1 MRIGRSAA
9 ALTAAIVCSMTLA
22 AGTAQADPV
31 KCKRAVDKA
40 NGQYVAA
47 IQKLI
52 DKCKIGVITKGVP
65 ASLSACTIPAIDA
78 GFAVGKV
85 TAARTKAAATI
96 AGACGGADKNCAT
109 TGDNDSLASIN
120 WAIGSCM
127 NFEGTVSPQC
137 NNAISNCGNIS
148 PCQTCI
154 ADKALEQLEDGLL
167 YDRFDSANF
176 VPAAEPQKTRNK
188 CQVTIAKAT
197 GKFVQAKTKILDKCW
212 DAKHNDPT
220 NAKGFGDN
228 VRCPDTAPDN
238 KAVIAIQSAEQK
250 KIAAICKACGAGGDA
265 DKNSVCDTPPGLA
278 LADIIA
284 PADLPFDCP
293 DVQVPPNGVHPAG
306 ENCNL
311 ITVTDL
317 QSYIN
322 CIDCVAEFKVDC
334 MTHAGQGDANGIPG
348 DGNGGTTGID
358 YPQQC
363 NVTPCGN
370 GMLDAGEDCDPPGST
385 AQCAALGAGGALQTC
400 SGTCKCNCPDKVTF
414 RGDPLSANSDL
425 DTGWTGIAHDNK
437 VVSNGDITVHVD
449 TCPSSP
455 DDSRPCGTCNI
466 SGPIA
471 NPGADAGN
479 LNDQRCRLDSSVKC
493 TSNAQ
498 CPGGGNA
505 CVFWF
510 GAPLPLSSGGVA
522 TCVTNE
528 VIGTLTGTANV
539 ETGESASTLNLTSH
553 VYTGVLTDK
562 PCPKCTDAGGI
573 NDGVTG
579 GTCTDGDHAGDPCDA
594 NSSSPIPAFGRTSLD
609 CPPSS
614 GANIANLPIALKN
627 STDPESRSLSAAS
640 PNCTAFGFTTLK
652 CACDTC
658 NNAAATPCSSNADCG
673 AGICGGLRCL
683 VDAPT
688 PGTPCSSEGTGSDSA
703 CCTEPTCTSGTIGTC
718 GRPGE
723 PSKPNACSNGQCLS
737 GGGPDDGA
745 CQVAPNDNLCSIEPF
760 RSCSINNDCRPPSEG
775 GTCGS
780 CATGLQTCGVKR
792 RECFFDLDTNPG
804 PFGTITVNGMEDP
817 PVADVSHPI
826 LASLFCIAPT
836 GSSAVNAVAG
846 LPGLGKLKLTGT
858 AQGLP

>member
-1 MRIGRSAA
+1 MRIRPRFIM
-9 ALTAAIVCSMTLA
+9 LAAITIFAVELV
-22 AGTAQADPV
+22 GTANADPV
-31 KCKRAVDKA
+31 KCKRAIDKA

-47 IQKLI
+47 VQKLI

-65 ASLSACTIPAIDA
+65 GSLSACTIPAIDA
-78 GFAVGKV
+78 GFAAGKV

-96 AGACGGADKNCAT
+96 AGACGGADKNCST

-137 NNAISNCGNIS
+137 NNAIANCGNIS
-148 PCQTCI
+148 TCQTCI
-154 ADKALEQLEDGLL
+154 ADKALEQLENGLL

-176 VPAAEPQKTRNK
+176 VPAAEPQKSRNK

-228 VRCPDTAPDN
+228 VRCPDTDPAG
-238 KAVIAIQSAEQK
+238 KATIAIQSAEQK

-265 DKNSVCDTPPGLA
+265 DKNSVCDTPPGFA

-293 DVQVPPNGVHPAG
+293 DVQVPPDAVHPAG
-306 ENCNL
+306 ENCNA

-334 MTHAGQGDANGIPG
+334 MTHAGQGDANGVPG

-370 GMLDAGEDCDPPGST
+370 GMLDAGEQCDPPGST
-385 AQCAALGAGGALQTC
+385 AQCLALNAGNGNEV
-400 SGTCKCNCPDKVTF
+400 CNSQCQCPCPDVVTF
-414 RGDPLSANSDL
+414 ASDPTSANTEL
-425 DTGWTGIAHDNK
+425 DSGWTGIAHDARLIT
-437 VVSNGDITVHVD
+437 NGDVTVD
-449 TCPSSP
+449 LSCAGN
-455 DDSRPCGTCNI
+455 SRPCGTCPF

-471 NPGADAGN
+471 NSNAGAGK
-479 LNDQRCRLDSSVKC
+479 LKSQRCRNDSSVQC

-498 CPGGGNA
+498 CSGPGNA

-510 GAPLPLSSGGVA
+510 GGPLPLSAGGVA
-522 TCVTNE
+522 TCIMSE
-528 VIGTLTGTANV
+528 FDGAITGTANV
-539 ETGESASTLNLTSH
+539 ESGESASTANLISH
-553 VYTGVLTDK
+553 VFTGVLTAQ
-562 PCPKCTDAGGI
+562 PCPQCTDAGGI
-573 NDGVTG
+573 NDGVNG
-579 GTCTDGDHAGDPCDA
+579 GTCNAGDHAGDPCDA
-594 NSSSPIPAFGRTSLD
+594 NASSPIPAFGRTSLD
-609 CPPSS
+609 CPPLAGSS
-614 GANIANLPIALKN
+614 IANLPIALKN
-627 STDPESRSLSAAS
+627 STNPESRSLSAAS

-652 CACDTC
+652 CPCDTC
-658 NNAAATPCSSNADCG
+658 DNAASTPCSSNADCG
-673 AGICGGLRCL
+673 GSGICGGLRCL

-688 PGTPCSSEGTGSDSA
+688 PGTPCSSEGTGSDPA
-703 CCTEPTCTSGTIGTC
+703 CCTEVTCTSGMVGTC

-723 PSKPNACSNGQCLS
+723 PSKPNACSNGQCIS
-737 GGGPDDGA
+737 GGGTDDGQ
-745 CQVAPNDNLCSIEPF
+745 CQLAPSDNLCSVETF
-760 RSCSINNDCRPPSEG
+760 RSCSSNNDCRPPSEG
-775 GTCGS
+775 GTCGG

-792 RECFFDLDTNPG
+792 RECLFDLDANPG
-804 PFGTITVNGMEDP
+804 PFGTITVNGMEDT
-817 PVADVSHPI
+817 PVNDTSHPI

-836 GSSAVNAVAG
+836 GSSSVNAVAG
-846 LPGLGKLKLTGT
+846 LPGLGKLKLSGT